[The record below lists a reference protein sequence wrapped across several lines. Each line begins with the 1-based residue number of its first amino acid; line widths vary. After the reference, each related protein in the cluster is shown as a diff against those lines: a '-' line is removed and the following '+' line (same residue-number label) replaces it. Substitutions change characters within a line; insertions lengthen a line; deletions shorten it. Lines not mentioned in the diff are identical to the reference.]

1 MSSTE
6 LPEALAATVAGPRV
20 SAVRVAEG
28 ERLRTVTLPGL
39 TLNVRERP
47 SDRTGLP
54 PALYVH
60 GLGGSSQNWSALM
73 PLLADMVDGEAV
85 DLPGFGDSPPP
96 DDGDYSVTGHARAVI
111 RLLDAGGRGPVH
123 LIGNSL
129 GGAVSTRIAALRP
142 DLVRTLT
149 LVSPALPEI
158 RVQRDTWP
166 TALLAVPGAAA
177 LLTRLTK
184 GWTAEQRVRGVTAL
198 CYGDPGRVTEEGFRN
213 AVEEM
218 ERRLALPYFWDAMAR
233 STRGLVDAYT
243 LGGQHGLWR
252 QAERVLAP
260 TLLVYGGRD
269 RLISFRMASRAARAF
284 RDARML
290 TLPDAGHVAM
300 MEYPETVATAIRELI
315 RERGGAGHGERVG
328 AGHGGADR
336 AGAHAGAGDG
346 EVRTEDGRDGEAR
359 TGGGQEGEAR
369 TGGGRGGEAPTVVGR
384 GGEARIGGG
393 RDGEARTED
402 GRDGEARTGGGRD
415 GDGRTGGGRGG
426 DGREKQVNRDDDAGD
441 EGNGS

>member
-6 LPEALAATVAGPRV
+6 LPSVLATSVAPKVGT
-20 SAVRVAEG
+20 VRVAAG
-28 ERLRTVTLPGL
+28 ERLRTVGLPGITL
-39 TLNVRERP
+39 TVRSRPPVRE
-47 SDRTGLP
+47 GLP

-73 PLLADMVDGEAV
+73 PLLDGLVDSEAV

-111 RLLDAGGRGPVH
+111 RFLDAAERGPVH
-123 LIGNSL
+123 LFGNSL
-129 GGAVSTRIAALRP
+129 GGAVTTRVAAVRP

-158 RVQRDTWP
+158 RVQRSAVP
-166 TALLAVPGAAA
+166 TALLALPGVAG
-177 LLTRLTK
+177 LFTRFTK
-184 GWTAEQRVRGVTAL
+184 DWSAEQRVRGVTAL
-198 CYGDPGRVTEEGFRN
+198 CYGDPGMVTPEGFRN

-233 STRGLVDAYT
+233 SARGIVNAYT

-269 RLISFRMASRAARAF
+269 QLVSYRMAQRAARAF
-284 RDARML
+284 RDSRLL

-300 MEYPETVATAIRELI
+300 MEYPETVTTAFRELL
-315 RERGGAGHGERVG
+315 ADTGEL
-328 AGHGGADR
+328 ADT
-336 AGAHAGAGDG
+336 GP
-346 EVRTEDGRDGEAR
+346 TSAR
-359 TGGGQEGEAR
+359 
-369 TGGGRGGEAPTVVGR
+369 
-384 GGEARIGGG
+384 
-393 RDGEARTED
+393 
-402 GRDGEARTGGGRD
+402 
-415 GDGRTGGGRGG
+415 
-426 DGREKQVNRDDDAGD
+426 
-441 EGNGS
+441 S